1 MCDDPMIWPVLIA
14 IALGRMNAHALLYN
28 VSSTTQSVKL
38 RFMVFNINKS
48 DETDRK
54 IIMHT
59 AIRETKRNR
68 YMNSSINLTIGMYMD
83 ISFFVCPQNFSH

>member
-1 MCDDPMIWPVLIA
+1 MCDDPMIWPVLTA
-14 IALGRMNAHALLYN
+14 IALGRINAHALLYN

-38 RFMVFNINKS
+38 CFMVFNTNKS

-54 IIMHT
+54 ISMHA

-68 YMNSSINLTIGMYMD
+68 NMNSSINLTKRKYMD
-83 ISFFVCPQNFSH
+83 ISFFVCPQHFSH